1 MKVSR
6 MTALLR
12 GAVWAGLVSCPL
24 LAADPASPDSGAGN
38 FWALVLGLMLTI
50 FGGMAFC
57 YGLVRLAEKSVQ
69 IFKARRV
76 MPVSVPPIRRA
87 A

>member
-1 MKVSR
+1 MTRHSTI
-6 MTALLR
+6 TALL
-12 GAVWAGLVSCPL
+12 GSALCTGLASCPL
-24 LAADPASPDSGAGN
+24 LAADLSADSGAGG

-57 YGLVRLAEKSVQ
+57 YGLVRLAERVV
-69 IFKARRV
+69 RRV
-76 MPVSVPPIRRA
+76 QVGHSVRLPEPRIRHA